1 MKTILS
7 SAVCLIFVGC
17 ANTSHY
23 PGQVYFPTPD
33 NNNIGVA
40 SGVGYYTSSNSYS
53 VPQVNTIITSRGTYQ
68 IIPNYTT
75 GRTMAIIQTSKGK

>member
-40 SGVGYYTSSNSYS
+40 SGLD
-53 VPQVNTIITSRGTYQ
+53 
-68 IIPNYTT
+68 IIPHQ
-75 GRTMAIIQTSKGK
+75 IVIQCLK